1 MSRPH
6 IINDLD
12 PDLDPIRVGLVFDM
26 DWYDADGYK
35 WMGEY
40 LSDELK
46 IGYPGDG
53 P

>member
-1 MSRPH
+1 MTWPSVWFDTDD
-6 IINDLD
+6 DLPVD
-12 PDLDPIRVGLVFDM
+12 ARGGLHPG
-26 DWYDADGYK
+26 YEPDGYYNVAP
-35 WMGEY
+35 G